1 MNELL
6 LAALTIAVLMVGT
19 WLISVVIKD
28 ASIVD
33 ITWGL
38 GFATVATVLWIAD
51 DSRSSLD
58 TLLWIMTLMW
68 GLRLC
73 LYLAR
78 RNLGHGEDYRYVAMR
93 KRWGPAF
100 PVISFLTVYTLQGTL
115 MWVVSL
121 PVQLSHRQEGSIG
134 LLAIIGVVLWLVG
147 FYFESVGDLQLRRFK
162 ADPSNEGKVL
172 DTGLWR
178 YTRHPNY
185 FGDACVWW
193 GIALVACS
201 VSVGR
206 WGLIGAAVM
215 NLLLLKVSGVAL
227 LERSLKRRKPD
238 YQAYVERT
246 SAFIP
251 RPPKA

>member
-121 PVQLSHRQEGSIG
+121 PIQLSHRQEGSIG
-134 LLAIIGVVLWLVG
+134 VLAIIGVVLWLVG

>member
-1 MNELL
+1 MNEQL
-6 LAALTIAVLMVGT
+6 LAALTIAILMVAT
-19 WLISVVIKD
+19 WLISVAIKD

-33 ITWGL
+33 ISWGF

-51 DSRSSLD
+51 DSKSNLD
-58 TLLWIMTLMW
+58 TLLWLMTLLW

-93 KRWGPAF
+93 KRWGSAF
-100 PVISFLTVYTLQGTL
+100 PLISFLTVYTLQGTL

-121 PVQLSHRQEGSIG
+121 SIQLSHRAEGSIG
-134 LLAIIGVVLWLVG
+134 VLAVIGVVLWAIGL
-147 FYFESVGDLQLRRFK
+147 YFEVVGDIQLSRFK
-162 ADPSNEGKVL
+162 ADSANQGKVL
-172 DTGLWR
+172 DSGLWR

-193 GIALVACS
+193 GIAIVACS
-201 VSVGR
+201 VRVGV

-215 NLLLLKVSGVAL
+215 NVLLLKVSGVAL
-227 LERSLKRRKPD
+227 LERSLVRRKPE
-238 YQAYVERT
+238 YQAYIERT

-251 RPPKA
+251 RPPMS

>member
-6 LAALTIAVLMVGT
+6 LAALTIAILMVAT
-19 WLISVVIKD
+19 WLISVAIKD

-33 ITWGL
+33 ISWGL

-51 DSRSSLD
+51 DAKSNLD
-58 TLLWIMTLMW
+58 TLLWLMTLLW

-100 PVISFLTVYTLQGTL
+100 PLISFLTVYTLQGTL

-121 PVQLSHRQEGSIG
+121 PVQLSHRAEGSIG
-134 LLAIIGVVLWLVG
+134 VLAVIGAVLWAVG
-147 FYFESVGDLQLRRFK
+147 LYFEVVGDIQLSRFK
-162 ADPSNEGKVL
+162 ADPANQGKVL

-193 GIALVACS
+193 GIAIVACS
-201 VSVGR
+201 VSVGV

-215 NLLLLKVSGVAL
+215 NVLLLKVSGVAL
-227 LERSLKRRKPD
+227 LERSLVRRKPE
-238 YQAYVERT
+238 YQAYIDRT

-251 RPPKA
+251 RPPKS

>member
-58 TLLWIMTLMW
+58 TLLWIMTLTW

-115 MWVVSL
+115 MWIVSL

-134 LLAIIGVVLWLVG
+134 ALAIIGVVLWLVG

-215 NLLLLKVSGVAL
+215 NVLLLKVSGVAL

>member
-58 TLLWIMTLMW
+58 TLLWIMTLTW

-134 LLAIIGVVLWLVG
+134 VLAIIGVALWLVG

-172 DTGLWR
+172 DSGLWR

-251 RPPKA
+251 RPPKS

>member
-6 LAALTIAVLMVGT
+6 LAALTIAILMVGT
-19 WLISVVIKD
+19 WLISVAIKD

-33 ITWGL
+33 ISWGL

-51 DSRSSLD
+51 DAKSNLD
-58 TLLWIMTLMW
+58 TLLWLMTLLW

-100 PVISFLTVYTLQGTL
+100 PLISFLTVYTLQGTL

-121 PVQLSHRQEGSIG
+121 PVQVSHRAEGSIG
-134 LLAIIGVVLWLVG
+134 VLAVIGLVLWAVG
-147 FYFESVGDLQLRRFK
+147 LYFEVVGDIQLTRFR
-162 ADPSNEGKVL
+162 ADPANQGTVL
-172 DTGLWR
+172 DSGLWR
-178 YTRHPNY
+178 FTRHPNY

-193 GIALVACS
+193 GIAIVACS
-201 VSVGR
+201 VSVGV

-215 NLLLLKVSGVAL
+215 NVLLLKVSGVAL
-227 LERSLKRRKPD
+227 LERSLVRRKPE
-238 YQAYVERT
+238 YQSYINRT

-251 RPPKA
+251 RPPKS

>member
-134 LLAIIGVVLWLVG
+134 VLAIIGVALWLVG

-251 RPPKA
+251 RPPKS

>member
-6 LAALTIAVLMVGT
+6 LAALTIAILMIAT
-19 WLISVVIKD
+19 WLISVAIKD

-33 ITWGL
+33 ISWGL

-51 DSRSSLD
+51 DAKSNLD
-58 TLLWIMTLMW
+58 TLLWLMTLFW

-100 PVISFLTVYTLQGTL
+100 PLISFLTVYTLQGTL

-121 PVQLSHRQEGSIG
+121 PVQLSHRAEGSIG
-134 LLAIIGVVLWLVG
+134 VLAVIGAVLWAVG
-147 FYFESVGDLQLRRFK
+147 LYFEVVGDIQLSRFK
-162 ADPSNEGKVL
+162 ADPANQGKVL

-193 GIALVACS
+193 GIAIVACS
-201 VSVGR
+201 VSVGV

-215 NLLLLKVSGVAL
+215 NVLLLKVSGVAL
-227 LERSLKRRKPD
+227 LERSLVRRKPE
-238 YQAYVERT
+238 YQAYIERT

-251 RPPKA
+251 RPPKS

>member
-6 LAALTIAVLMVGT
+6 LAALTIAILMVTT
-19 WLISVVIKD
+19 WLISV
-28 ASIVD
+28 AIVD
-33 ITWGL
+33 ISWGL

-51 DSRSSLD
+51 DAKSNLD
-58 TLLWIMTLMW
+58 TLLWLMTLLW

-100 PVISFLTVYTLQGTL
+100 PLISFLTVYTLQGTL

-121 PVQLSHRQEGSIG
+121 PVQLSHRAEGSIG
-134 LLAIIGVVLWLVG
+134 VLAVIGAVLWAVG
-147 FYFESVGDLQLRRFK
+147 LYFEVVGDIQLSRFK
-162 ADPSNEGKVL
+162 ADSANQGKVL

-193 GIALVACS
+193 GIAIVACS
-201 VSVGR
+201 VSVGV

-215 NLLLLKVSGVAL
+215 NVLLLKVSGVAL
-227 LERSLKRRKPD
+227 LERSLVRRKPE
-238 YQAYVERT
+238 YQAYIDRT

-251 RPPKA
+251 RPPKS

>member
-134 LLAIIGVVLWLVG
+134 VLAIIGVALWLVG

>member
-6 LAALTIAVLMVGT
+6 LAAVTIAVLMVGT

-58 TLLWIMTLMW
+58 TLLWMMTLIW

-115 MWVVSL
+115 MWIVSL

-134 LLAIIGVVLWLVG
+134 ALAIIGVVLWLVG

-162 ADPSNEGKVL
+162 ADPSNGGKVL

-251 RPPKA
+251 RPPRS

>member
-6 LAALTIAVLMVGT
+6 LAALTIAILMVAT
-19 WLISVVIKD
+19 WLISVAIKD

-33 ITWGL
+33 ISWGL
-38 GFATVATVLWIAD
+38 GFATVATVLWITD
-51 DSRSSLD
+51 DVKSNLD
-58 TLLWIMTLMW
+58 TLLWLMTLLW

-100 PVISFLTVYTLQGTL
+100 PLISLLTVYTLQGTL

-121 PVQLSHRQEGSIG
+121 PVQLSHRAEGSIG
-134 LLAIIGVVLWLVG
+134 VLAVIGVALWTVG
-147 FYFESVGDLQLRRFK
+147 LYFEVVGDIQLSRFK
-162 ADPSNEGKVL
+162 ADSANQGKVL
-172 DTGLWR
+172 DSGLWR

-193 GIALVACS
+193 GIAIVACS
-201 VSVGR
+201 VSVGV

-215 NLLLLKVSGVAL
+215 NVLLLKVSGVAL
-227 LERSLKRRKPD
+227 LERSLVRRKPE
-238 YQAYVERT
+238 YQAYIDRT

-251 RPPKA
+251 RPPKS

>member
-121 PVQLSHRQEGSIG
+121 PIQLSHRQEGSIG
-134 LLAIIGVVLWLVG
+134 VLAIIGVVLWLVG

-251 RPPKA
+251 RPPKS

>member
-6 LAALTIAVLMVGT
+6 LAALTSAILMVGT
-19 WLISVVIKD
+19 WLISVAIKD

-33 ITWGL
+33 ISWGL

-51 DSRSSLD
+51 DAKSNLD
-58 TLLWIMTLMW
+58 TLLWLMTLLW

-100 PVISFLTVYTLQGTL
+100 PLISFLTVYTLQGTL

-121 PVQLSHRQEGSIG
+121 PVQVSHRAEGSIG
-134 LLAIIGVVLWLVG
+134 VLAVIGLVLWAVG
-147 FYFESVGDLQLRRFK
+147 LYFEVVGDIQLTRFR
-162 ADPSNEGKVL
+162 ADPANQGTVL
-172 DTGLWR
+172 DSGLWR
-178 YTRHPNY
+178 FTRHPNY

-193 GIALVACS
+193 GIAIVACS
-201 VSVGR
+201 VSVGV

-215 NLLLLKVSGVAL
+215 NVLLLKVSGVAL
-227 LERSLKRRKPD
+227 LERSLVRRKPE
-238 YQAYVERT
+238 YQSYINRT

-251 RPPKA
+251 RPPKS

>member
-6 LAALTIAVLMVGT
+6 LAALTIAILMVAT
-19 WLISVVIKD
+19 WLISVAIKD

-33 ITWGL
+33 ISWGL

-51 DSRSSLD
+51 DSKSNLD
-58 TLLWIMTLMW
+58 TLLWLMTLLW

-100 PVISFLTVYTLQGTL
+100 PLISFLTVYTLQGTL

-121 PVQLSHRQEGSIG
+121 PVQLSHRAEGSIG
-134 LLAIIGVVLWLVG
+134 VLAVIGAVLWVVG
-147 FYFESVGDLQLRRFK
+147 LYFEVVGDIQLTRFK
-162 ADPSNEGKVL
+162 ADPANQGKVL

-193 GIALVACS
+193 GIAIVACS
-201 VSVGR
+201 VSVGV

-215 NLLLLKVSGVAL
+215 NVLLLKVSGVAL
-227 LERSLKRRKPD
+227 LERSLVRRKPE
-238 YQAYVERT
+238 YQAYIDRT

-251 RPPKA
+251 RPPKS

>member
-6 LAALTIAVLMVGT
+6 LAALTIAILMVAT
-19 WLISVVIKD
+19 WLISVAIKD

-33 ITWGL
+33 ISWGL
-38 GFATVATVLWIAD
+38 GFATVATVLWIGD
-51 DSRSSLD
+51 DAKSNLD
-58 TLLWIMTLMW
+58 TLLWLMTLLW

-100 PVISFLTVYTLQGTL
+100 PLISFLTVYTLQGTL

-121 PVQLSHRQEGSIG
+121 PVQLSHRAEGSIDV
-134 LLAIIGVVLWLVG
+134 LAVIGVVMWAVG
-147 FYFESVGDLQLRRFK
+147 LYFEVVGDIQLSRFK
-162 ADPSNEGKVL
+162 ADPANQGKVL

-193 GIALVACS
+193 GIAIVACS
-201 VSVGR
+201 VSVGV

-215 NLLLLKVSGVAL
+215 NVLLLKVSGVAL
-227 LERSLKRRKPD
+227 LERSLVRRKPE
-238 YQAYVERT
+238 YQAYIERT

-251 RPPKA
+251 RPPKS

>member
-6 LAALTIAVLMVGT
+6 LAALTIAILMIAT
-19 WLISVVIKD
+19 WLISVAIKD

-33 ITWGL
+33 ISWGL

-51 DSRSSLD
+51 DAKSNLD
-58 TLLWIMTLMW
+58 TLLWLMTLLW

-100 PVISFLTVYTLQGTL
+100 PLISFLTVYTLQGTL

-121 PVQLSHRQEGSIG
+121 PVQLSHRAEGSIG
-134 LLAIIGVVLWLVG
+134 VLAVIGAVLWAVG
-147 FYFESVGDLQLRRFK
+147 LYFEVVGDIQLSRFK
-162 ADPSNEGKVL
+162 ADPANQGKVL

-193 GIALVACS
+193 GIAIVACS
-201 VSVGR
+201 VSVGV

-215 NLLLLKVSGVAL
+215 NVLLLKVSGVAL
-227 LERSLKRRKPD
+227 LERSLVRRKPE
-238 YQAYVERT
+238 YQAYIDRT

-251 RPPKA
+251 RPPKS

>member
-134 LLAIIGVVLWLVG
+134 VLAIIGVVLWLVG

>member
-6 LAALTIAVLMVGT
+6 LAALTIAILMVAT
-19 WLISVVIKD
+19 WLISVAIKD

-33 ITWGL
+33 ISWGL

-51 DSRSSLD
+51 DSKSNLD
-58 TLLWIMTLMW
+58 TVLWLMTLLW

-100 PVISFLTVYTLQGTL
+100 PLISFLTVYTLQGTL

-121 PVQLSHRQEGSIG
+121 PVQLSHRAEGSIG
-134 LLAIIGVVLWLVG
+134 VLAVIGAVLWVVG
-147 FYFESVGDLQLRRFK
+147 LYFEVVGDIQLTRFK
-162 ADPSNEGKVL
+162 ADPANQGKVL

-193 GIALVACS
+193 GIAIVACS
-201 VSVGR
+201 VSVGV

-215 NLLLLKVSGVAL
+215 NVLLLKVSGVAL
-227 LERSLKRRKPD
+227 LERSLVRRKPE
-238 YQAYVERT
+238 YQAYIDRT

-251 RPPKA
+251 RPPKS

>member
-6 LAALTIAVLMVGT
+6 LAALTIAILMVAT
-19 WLISVVIKD
+19 WLISVAIKD

-33 ITWGL
+33 ISWGL

-51 DSRSSLD
+51 DAKSNLD
-58 TLLWIMTLMW
+58 TLLWLMTLLW

-93 KRWGPAF
+93 KRWGSAF
-100 PVISFLTVYTLQGTL
+100 PLISFLTVYTLQGTL

-121 PVQLSHRQEGSIG
+121 PVQLSHRAEGSIG
-134 LLAIIGVVLWLVG
+134 VLAVIGAVLWAVG
-147 FYFESVGDLQLRRFK
+147 LYFEVVGDIQLSRFK
-162 ADPSNEGKVL
+162 ADSANQGKVL
-172 DTGLWR
+172 DSGLWR

-193 GIALVACS
+193 GIAIVACS
-201 VSVGR
+201 VSVGV

-215 NLLLLKVSGVAL
+215 NVLLLKVSGVAL
-227 LERSLKRRKPD
+227 LERSLVRRKPE
-238 YQAYVERT
+238 YQAYIERT

-251 RPPKA
+251 RPPKS

>member
-6 LAALTIAVLMVGT
+6 LAALTIAILMVAT
-19 WLISVVIKD
+19 WLISVAIKD

-33 ITWGL
+33 ISWGL

-51 DSRSSLD
+51 DAKSNLD
-58 TLLWIMTLMW
+58 TLLWLMALLW

-100 PVISFLTVYTLQGTL
+100 PLISFLT
-115 MWVVSL
+115 
-121 PVQLSHRQEGSIG
+121 SHRAEGSIG
-134 LLAIIGVVLWLVG
+134 VLAVIGVVLWAVG
-147 FYFESVGDLQLRRFK
+147 LYFEVVGDIQLSRFK
-162 ADPSNEGKVL
+162 ADPANQGKVL

-193 GIALVACS
+193 GIAIVACS
-201 VSVGR
+201 VSVGV

-215 NLLLLKVSGVAL
+215 NVLLLKVSGVAL
-227 LERSLKRRKPD
+227 LERSLVRRKPE
-238 YQAYVERT
+238 YQAYIDRT

-251 RPPKA
+251 RPPKS

>member
-1 MNELL
+1 MNELI
-6 LAALTIAVLMVGT
+6 LAALTIAILMIAT
-19 WLISVVIKD
+19 WLISVAIKD

-33 ITWGL
+33 ISWGL

-51 DSRSSLD
+51 DAKSSLD
-58 TLLWIMTLMW
+58 TLLWLMTLLW

-100 PVISFLTVYTLQGTL
+100 PLISFLTVYTLQGTL

-121 PVQLSHRQEGSIG
+121 PVQLSHRAEGSIG
-134 LLAIIGVVLWLVG
+134 VLAVIGAVLWAVG
-147 FYFESVGDLQLRRFK
+147 LYFEVVGDIQLSRFK
-162 ADPSNEGKVL
+162 ADPANQGKVL

-193 GIALVACS
+193 GIAIVACS
-201 VSVGR
+201 VSVGV

-215 NLLLLKVSGVAL
+215 NVLLLKVSGVAL
-227 LERSLKRRKPD
+227 LERSLVRRKPE
-238 YQAYVERT
+238 YQAYIDRT

-251 RPPKA
+251 RPPKS

>member
-115 MWVVSL
+115 MWIVSL

-134 LLAIIGVVLWLVG
+134 VLAIIGLVLWLVG

-172 DTGLWR
+172 DSGLWR

-251 RPPKA
+251 RPPKS